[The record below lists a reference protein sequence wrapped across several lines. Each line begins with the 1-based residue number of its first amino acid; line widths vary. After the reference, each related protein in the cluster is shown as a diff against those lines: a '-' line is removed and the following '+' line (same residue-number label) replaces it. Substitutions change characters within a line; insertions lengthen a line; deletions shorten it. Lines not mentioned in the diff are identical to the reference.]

1 MREGVCSE
9 PSIVQARTV
18 HMLQDYKSFPTQFVV
33 VATNLQDRRNTPDS
47 LGCLKSL

>member
-18 HMLQDYKSFPTQFVV
+18 HMLQDYKSFPSIGYSICCRGDQ
-33 VATNLQDRRNTPDS
+33 PS
-47 LGCLKSL
+47 G